1 MRGPSRFAAAL
12 LAVTAT
18 TAAAAQSAA
27 DGWVGQVRCVLAASE
42 PTSGYQD
49 TQTQKW
55 VVTGPPV
62 ARNDF
67 RDYPV
72 TWNVSGGGSQEPR
85 RGAAAGAGAAETWTR
100 SGSDSSGSIT
110 LFVPVGTTT
119 MRIAAGQRPLKT
131 VAGVRAPNGQ
141 TSDADEWRF
150 PYIDV
155 KDGVTQTRLR
165 GSRTR
170 TGTELVG
177 WRQPAN
183 AAVTETCSW
192 SLDRANATASA
203 SPGSAAQTRYEAGL
217 AAHLAESLREA
228 GVEMSSD
235 DESKLLE
242 AMTKGG
248 PAGLALAQ
256 SLLMTFADAD
266 PGQLNAQQ
274 ADKLMTTIATE
285 TNSALPVAQLLKAR
299 LETLGFVRA
308 ARVPGERTACPPLL
322 EVANEYERSKAA
334 ADAAVQSAVERLR
347 NTAAQRRAAAEKQLL
362 AEKDQALQA
371 LSVERAR
378 ASAAIQVSCDQ
389 SAPAE
394 NERSLFYGTL
404 TSILRRLSDTAAQ
417 ITQNLK

>member
-1 MRGPSRFAAAL
+1 MRGPIRFATAL

-49 TQTQKW
+49 MQTQIW

-72 TWNVSGGGSQEPR
+72 TWKVSGGGSREPR
-85 RGAAAGAGAAETWTR
+85 RGTAAGAGAAETWTR

-119 MRIAAGQRPLKT
+119 LRIAAGQRPLKT
-131 VAGVRAPNGQ
+131 VAGVRTPNGQ

-155 KDGVTQTRLR
+155 KDGVKETRLR
-165 GSRTR
+165 GSRSR
-170 TGTELVG
+170 TGTDLVG

-183 AAVTETCSW
+183 AVVTDTCSW

-203 SPGSAAQTRYEAGL
+203 SQGSAPQARYDAGL

-228 GVEMSSD
+228 GVQMSST
-235 DESKLLE
+235 DESDLV
-242 AMTKGG
+242 AAIGKGG
-248 PAGLALAQ
+248 QVGTAVAL
-256 SLLMTFADAD
+256 SLLMTFAEVDVD
-266 PGQLNAQQ
+266 AQQ
-274 ADKLMTTIATE
+274 ADKLMTTIATP
-285 TNSALPVAQLLKAR
+285 TSSASPVAQLLKPK
-299 LETLGFVRA
+299 LETLSSVRA
-308 ARVPGERTACPPLL
+308 ARAPTDATACPPLV

-347 NTAAQRRAAAEKQLL
+347 NTTAERRAAAEKQLL
-362 AEKDQALQA
+362 AEKDKALKA
-371 LSVERAR
+371 LSVEKAR
-378 ASAAIQVSCDQ
+378 ASAAMQASCDQ
-389 SAPAE
+389 SAPSE
-394 NERSLFYGTL
+394 NERSLFLGTL
-404 TSILRRLSDTAAQ
+404 TSILRGISDTAAQ